1 MSGED
6 DDDEQAQGAARRRAA
21 RASVVLQLAYRSA
34 SHLLVSY
41 CTNLSRGGLFVPS
54 QQPMPAGTR
63 LTLSL
68 AIPGE
73 SDAVELHAEVR
84 WTRTF
89 DAIEGP
95 AGMGIAFE
103 GIDEV
108 LGDRI
113 DDLVKR
119 FQPLRVELVGDYLPT
134 LSHVAAQVRTLV
146 SCRTRE
152 LPLAAVG
159 AIEDELVG
167 ADLLIVEIGDDPG
180 PALALLR
187 RVAAHATAPP
197 RVALCDGR
205 QDVRARAIAL
215 ARVIAMPIDPGEL
228 RSMVLE
234 SVAQVDARRRASDD
248 DDE

>member
-1 MSGED
+1 MVDDAED
-6 DDDEQAQGAARRRAA
+6 SGAARRRAA

-54 QQPMPAGTR
+54 TQPLSAGTR

-73 SDAVELHAEVR
+73 RDAVELHAEVR
-84 WTRTF
+84 WTRSF

-95 AGMGIAFE
+95 AGMGVAFE
-103 GIDEV
+103 NIDEV

-113 DDLVKR
+113 DDLVAR
-119 FQPLRVELVGDYLPT
+119 FQPLRVELVGDHIPT
-134 LSHVAAQVRTLV
+134 MAHVAAQVRTLV
-146 SCRTRE
+146 SCETRE
-152 LPLAAVG
+152 RPLSAAD
-159 AIEDELVG
+159 AFEDELLT
-167 ADLLIVEIGDDPG
+167 ADLVVIEIGDDPA

-187 RVAAHATAPP
+187 RIASHDPSPP

-205 QDVRARAIAL
+205 TDVRARAIAL
-215 ARVIAMPIDPGEL
+215 ARVVSTPIEPTEL
-228 RSMVLE
+228 RRSVLE
-234 SVAQVDARRRASDD
+234 SVAQVDAHAAEPR
-248 DDE
+248 

>member
-1 MSGED
+1 MSEGES
-6 DDDEQAQGAARRRAA
+6 EAERGAARRRAA

-54 QQPMPAGTR
+54 TSPMPAGTR

-68 AIPGE
+68 AVPGE
-73 SDAVELHAEVR
+73 PAAVELHAEVR
-84 WTRTF
+84 WTRAF

-95 AGMGIAFE
+95 AGMGLAFE

-119 FQPLRVELVGDYLPT
+119 FQPLRIELVGDHLPT
-134 LSHVAAQVRTLV
+134 LHDVASQVKTLV
-146 SCRTRE
+146 SCETRE
-152 LPLAAVG
+152 RPMAAIGV
-159 AIEDELVG
+159 IEPELLG
-167 ADLLIVEIGDDPG
+167 ADLLIVEIGEDPA

-187 RVAAHATAPP
+187 RVAGHEGAPP

-205 QDVRARAIAL
+205 ADVRARAIAL
-215 ARVIAMPIDPGEL
+215 ARVIGTPIEPTEL
-228 RSMVLE
+228 RRSVLE
-234 SVAQVDARRRASDD
+234 SVAQVDARRRASVDD
-248 DDE
+248 DD

>member
-1 MSGED
+1 MVD
-6 DDDEQAQGAARRRAA
+6 DAEESGAARRRAA

-54 QQPMPAGTR
+54 TEPMSAGTR

-68 AIPGE
+68 AVPGE
-73 SDAVELHAEVR
+73 PVPVELHAEVR
-84 WTRTF
+84 WTRAF

-95 AGMGIAFE
+95 AGMGLAFD

-108 LGDRI
+108 LGNRI
-113 DDLVKR
+113 DDLVAH
-119 FQPLRVELVGDYLPT
+119 FQPLRVELVGDHIPT
-134 LSHVAAQVRTLV
+134 IAQVAAQVRMLV

-152 LPLAAVG
+152 RPLLTVESFEA
-159 AIEDELVG
+159 ELVG
-167 ADLLIVEIGDDPG
+167 ADLLVVEIGDDPA

-187 RVAAHATAPP
+187 RIAAHDPSPP

-205 QDVRARAIAL
+205 PEVRARAIAL
-215 ARVIAMPIDPGEL
+215 ARVINTPIEPSEL
-228 RSMVLE
+228 RRSVLE
-234 SVAQVDARRRASDD
+234 SVTQVDAHRQLA